1 MSEKITDL
9 HHLDI
14 DSHTPMMQQYLKIKQ
29 EHAHALLFYR
39 MGDFYELFFQDA
51 HRAAKLLGI
60 TLTHR
65 GKSGGEPIPMA
76 GVPYHAAEGYLARLV
91 KAGETVAICEQVSEG
106 ESTTTRGKA
115 PMERKV
121 VRVLTAGTL
130 TDDALM
136 PSHRS
141 VRIAALC
148 VQKNTINSQ
157 VGIAVLELATGALTV
172 QELVFDTARLTIELA
187 RIAPAE
193 LLIDE
198 NLIQQEKMSLEDIQ
212 QLCGASSNSAL
223 ATNTAITRRPNV
235 DFDLKNATE
244 TLCRQFNVSTL
255 SGFGVD
261 HLPLAQAAAAAL
273 LHYARET
280 QQSNLPHIQHLRLE
294 SMDSF
299 IALDPVTRRN
309 LEIIDP
315 LFEHGTSLL
324 ALVDDCQTAMGSRLL
339 ARTLMQPL
347 RDTHILDSR
356 LDAIARLK
364 NGFHD
369 DPLRIA
375 LKNIGDVERVLGRIA
390 LGTARPRD
398 LVQLRQTCGQ
408 LPLLHHALK
417 PALHGRGWEQLDD
430 KSLLDELSVQLGQ
443 FNDVYT
449 LLTTSIDEFPP
460 VLLREG
466 GVIANGFDTEL
477 DELRQIRDHA
487 SQYLLD
493 MEIRER
499 AVTGINTLKIGY
511 NRVSGYF
518 IELTRAQAESAP
530 AHFIRRQT
538 LKNAE
543 RYITPELKTF
553 EDKVLSSESRALM
566 REKVLFEQLI
576 EQLKQQLAPLQIMS
590 AAIANLDVLSNWASQ
605 ARLRNWVRPSFT
617 AESLIDIEAGRHP
630 VVEALSR
637 KAFTANDVCL
647 NPNHRLILI
656 TGPNMGGKST
666 YMRQTALIVLL
677 AYSGSY
683 VPASKAILGPVDRIF
698 TRIGSADDLSSGK
711 STFMVEMT
719 ETAQILHHA
728 TNQSLVLMDEVGRG
742 TSTYDGLSLAWA
754 CVLDLAKRIQCL
766 CLFATHYFELTEL
779 DVHAGIEN
787 RHVAAR
793 EISGELILLHQ
804 VQAGAASKSH
814 GLQVAKLAGIPVSV
828 IKEARGRLRALERQ
842 QALHLGQKDLF
853 DDLFNQDHQA
863 PLDQSTQIQN
873 QAEISPIFKELDAL
887 NVDDLTPKQ
896 ALDILY
902 QLKELVSSDKTD

>member
-1 MSEKITDL
+1 MILKQMTLMPEQTTRSYPPHD
-9 HHLDI
+9 DI
-14 DSHTPMMQQYLKIKQ
+14 ASHTPMMQQYLNMKR
-29 EHAHALLFYR
+29 EYPHALVFYR

-91 KAGETVAICEQVSEG
+91 KAGETVAICEQVGEG
-106 ESTTTRGKA
+106 ESASSRGKA

-130 TDDALM
+130 TDEALM
-136 PSHRS
+136 PSHRA
-141 VRIAALC
+141 VRMAALC
-148 VQKNTINSQ
+148 FQNNSSKSR

-172 QELVFDTARLTIELA
+172 QEIGFDTARLIIELA
-187 RIAPAE
+187 RISPAE

-198 NLIQQEKMSLEDIQ
+198 NLIQQEKMSLDDIK
-212 QLCGASSNSAL
+212 QLCGTSSNSAL
-223 ATNTAITRRPNV
+223 TPNTAITRRPNV

-255 SGFGVD
+255 SGFGID

-309 LEIIDP
+309 LEIVDP

-347 RDTHILDSR
+347 RDTQVLDAR

-364 NGFHD
+364 NAFHD
-369 DPLRIA
+369 DPIRIV

-417 PALHGRGWEQLDD
+417 PALHGKGWEQLEDQ
-430 KSLLDELSVQLGQ
+430 SLLDELSGQLGQ
-443 FNDVYT
+443 FNEVYA
-449 LLTTSIDEFPP
+449 LLTKAINELPP

-466 GVIANGFDTEL
+466 GVIADGFDAEL
-477 DELRQIRDHA
+477 DEFRQLRDHA
-487 SQYLLD
+487 SQYLID
-493 MEIRER
+493 METRER
-499 AVTGINTLKIGY
+499 QITGINTLKIGY

-566 REKVLFEQLI
+566 REKILFEQLL
-576 EQLKQQLAPLQIMS
+576 EHLKKQLAPLQMMS
-590 AAIANLDVLSNWASQ
+590 AAIANVDVLSNWAS
-605 ARLRNWVRPSFT
+605 
-617 AESLIDIEAGRHP
+617 
-630 VVEALSR
+630 
-637 KAFTANDVCL
+637 
-647 NPNHRLILI
+647 
-656 TGPNMGGKST
+656 
-666 YMRQTALIVLL
+666 
-677 AYSGSY
+677 
-683 VPASKAILGPVDRIF
+683 
-698 TRIGSADDLSSGK
+698 
-711 STFMVEMT
+711 
-719 ETAQILHHA
+719 
-728 TNQSLVLMDEVGRG
+728 
-742 TSTYDGLSLAWA
+742 
-754 CVLDLAKRIQCL
+754 
-766 CLFATHYFELTEL
+766 
-779 DVHAGIEN
+779 
-787 RHVAAR
+787 
-793 EISGELILLHQ
+793 
-804 VQAGAASKSH
+804 
-814 GLQVAKLAGIPVSV
+814 
-828 IKEARGRLRALERQ
+828 
-842 QALHLGQKDLF
+842 
-853 DDLFNQDHQA
+853 
-863 PLDQSTQIQN
+863 
-873 QAEISPIFKELDAL
+873 
-887 NVDDLTPKQ
+887 
-896 ALDILY
+896 
-902 QLKELVSSDKTD
+902 

>member
-1 MSEKITDL
+1 MNLMSEQTAHL
-9 HHLDI
+9 HHIDI
-14 DSHTPMMQQYLKIKQ
+14 ASHTPMMQQYLKMKH

-91 KAGETVAICEQVSEG
+91 KAGETVAICEQVG
-106 ESTTTRGKA
+106 EVTGKG
-115 PMERKV
+115 PVERKV

-130 TDDALM
+130 TDEALM
-136 PSHRS
+136 PSHRA
-141 VRIAALC
+141 VRMASLC
-148 VQKNTINSQ
+148 FQKNAQKSQ

-172 QELVFDTARLTIELA
+172 QEIGFDTARLTIELA

-198 NLIQQEKMSLEDIQ
+198 NLIQQEKMSLDDVK
-212 QLCGASSNSAL
+212 QLCGSTSSN
-223 ATNTAITRRPNV
+223 TNTAITRRPNV
-235 DFDLKNATE
+235 DFDLNNAAE

-255 SGFGVD
+255 SGFGID

-280 QQSNLPHIQHLRLE
+280 QQSNLPHIQHLHLE

-309 LEIIDP
+309 LEIVDP

-339 ARTLMQPL
+339 ARSLMQPL
-347 RDTHILDSR
+347 RDTQILEAR

-369 DPLRIA
+369 DPIRIV

-417 PALHGRGWEQLDD
+417 PTLHGKGWEQLEDR
-430 KSLLDELSVQLGQ
+430 SLLDELSEQLGQ
-443 FNDVYT
+443 FNEVYS
-449 LLTTSIDEFPP
+449 LLTKAINELPP

-466 GVIANGFDTEL
+466 GVIADGFDVEL
-477 DELRQIRDHA
+477 DDLRQIRDHA

-499 AVTGINTLKIGY
+499 AATGINTLKIGY

-553 EDKVLSSESRALM
+553 EDKVLSSESRAQM
-566 REKVLFEQLI
+566 REKILFEQLL
-576 EQLKQQLAPLQIMS
+576 EHLKIQLAPLQMMS
-590 AAIANLDVLSNWASQ
+590 AAIANFDVLSNWASQ
-605 ARLRNWVRPSFT
+605 ARLRGWARPAFT
-617 AESLIDIEAGRHP
+617 NESLIDIEGGRHP
-630 VVEALSR
+630 VVEAVSR
-637 KAFTANDVCL
+637 APFTPNDVFL
-647 NPNHRLILI
+647 NQNNRLILI

-683 VPASKAILGPVDRIF
+683 VPANKAILGPVDRIF

-728 TNQSLVLMDEVGRG
+728 TSQSLVLMDEVGRG

-754 CVLDLAKRIQCL
+754 CVLDLAKRIHCL

-779 DVHAGIEN
+779 GVQAGIEN

-793 EISGELILLHQ
+793 EINGELILLHQ
-804 VQAGAASKSH
+804 VQDGAASKSH
-814 GLQVAKLAGIPVSV
+814 GLQVAKLAGIPASV

-842 QALHLGQKDLF
+842 QATHLGQNDLF
-853 DDLFNQDHQA
+853 DDLFSQEHQQ
-863 PLDQSTQIQN
+863 PLYGISQI
-873 QAEISPIFKELDAL
+873 ESHVETSPVFDELKAL

-902 QLKELVSSDKTD
+902 HLKELVSGGK

>member
-1 MSEKITDL
+1 MSDMSMHNSENL
-9 HHLDI
+9 HPHADI
-14 DSHTPMMQQYLKIKQ
+14 GSHTPMMQQYLNMKR
-29 EHAHALLFYR
+29 EYPHALVFYR

-91 KAGETVAICEQVSEG
+91 KAGETVAICEQVG
-106 ESTTTRGKA
+106 EVTGKG
-115 PMERKV
+115 PVERKV

-130 TDDALM
+130 TDEALM
-136 PSHRS
+136 PSHRA
-141 VRIAALC
+141 VRMAALC
-148 VQKNTINSQ
+148 LQNNSAKGQ

-172 QELVFDTARLTIELA
+172 QEIGFDTARLTIELA
-187 RIAPAE
+187 RISPAE

-198 NLIQQEKMSLEDIQ
+198 NLIQQEKMTLDDIK
-212 QLCGASSNSAL
+212 QLCGTSNSSL
-223 ATNTAITRRPNV
+223 TPNTTITRRPNV
-235 DFDLKNATE
+235 DFDLKNANE

-255 SGFGVD
+255 SGFGID

-280 QQSNLPHIQHLRLE
+280 QQSSLPHIQHLRLE

-309 LEIIDP
+309 LEIVDP

-347 RDTHILDSR
+347 RDTQILDGR

-369 DPLRIA
+369 EPIRIV

-408 LPLLHHALK
+408 LPLLHHALQ
-417 PALHGRGWEQLDD
+417 PALHGKGWEQLEDR
-430 KSLLDELSVQLGQ
+430 SLLDALSDQLGQ
-443 FNDVYT
+443 FNDVYA
-449 LLTTSIDEFPP
+449 LLTKAINELPP

-466 GVIANGFDTEL
+466 GVIADGFDAEL
-477 DELRQIRDHA
+477 DDLRQIRDHA

-499 AVTGINTLKIGY
+499 AATGINTLKIGY

-543 RYITPELKTF
+543 RYITPELKAF

-566 REKVLFEQLI
+566 REKILFEQLLD
-576 EQLKQQLAPLQIMS
+576 QLKQQLAPLQMMS
-590 AAIANLDVLSNWASQ
+590 AAIAEFDVLSNWASQ
-605 ARLRNWVRPSFT
+605 ARLRNWTRPSFT
-617 AESLIDIEAGRHP
+617 AESLIDIEGGRHP
-630 VVEALSR
+630 VVESVSR
-637 KAFTANDVCL
+637 APFTPNDVFL
-647 NPNHRLILI
+647 NQNNRLILI

-666 YMRQTALIVLL
+666 YMRQTALITLL

-728 TNQSLVLMDEVGRG
+728 TSQSLVLMDEVGRG

-754 CVLDLAKRIQCL
+754 CVLDLAKRINCL

-779 DVHAGIEN
+779 GVQAGIEN

-793 EISGELILLHQ
+793 EINGELILLHQ
-804 VQAGAASKSH
+804 VQDGAASKSH
-814 GLQVAKLAGIPVSV
+814 GLQVAKLAGIPASV
-828 IKEARGRLRALERQ
+828 IKEARSRLRALERQ
-842 QALHLGQKDLF
+842 QAVHLGQNDLF
-853 DDLFNQDHQA
+853 DDLFSQEPEQTSNFTQQNEKLIQVSPVIDELNS
-863 PLDQSTQIQN
+863 LD
-873 QAEISPIFKELDAL
+873 
-887 NVDDLTPKQ
+887 VDDLTPKQ

-902 QLKELVSSDKTD
+902 QLKELVSGSK

>member
-1 MSEKITDL
+1 MSDL
-9 HHLDI
+9 SMHVSENSLPNADI
-14 DSHTPMMQQYLKIKQ
+14 ASHTPMMQQYLNVKR
-29 EHAHALLFYR
+29 EYPHALVFYR

-91 KAGETVAICEQVSEG
+91 KAGETVAICEQVG
-106 ESTTTRGKA
+106 EVTGKG
-115 PMERKV
+115 PVERKV

-130 TDDALM
+130 TDEALM
-136 PSHRS
+136 PSHRA
-141 VRIAALC
+141 VRMAALC
-148 VQKNTINSQ
+148 IQKNAHKNQ
-157 VGIAVLELATGALTV
+157 AGIAVLELATGALTV
-172 QELVFDTARLTIELA
+172 QEISFDPARLTIELA

-198 NLIQQEKMSLEDIQ
+198 NLIQQEKMSLDDIK
-212 QLCGASSNSAL
+212 QLCCTSNSSP
-223 ATNTAITRRPNV
+223 ATNTTITRRPNV
-235 DFDLKNATE
+235 DFDLKNAHQ

-255 SGFGVD
+255 SGFGID

-280 QQSNLPHIQHLRLE
+280 QQSSLPHIQHLRLE

-309 LEIIDP
+309 LEIVDP

-347 RDTHILDSR
+347 RDTRILDAR

-364 NGFHD
+364 DGFHD
-369 DPLRIA
+369 EPIRIV

-408 LPLLHHALK
+408 LPLLHHALQ
-417 PALHGRGWEQLDD
+417 PALHGKGWEQQANQ
-430 KSLLDELSVQLGQ
+430 SLLDDLSEQLGQ
-443 FNDVYT
+443 FHNVYV
-449 LLTTSIDEFPP
+449 LLTKAINELPP

-466 GVIANGFDTEL
+466 GVIADGFDAEL

-499 AVTGINTLKIGY
+499 TATGINTLKIGY

-543 RYITPELKTF
+543 RYITPELKAF
-553 EDKVLSSESRALM
+553 EDKVLSSESRALI
-566 REKVLFEQLI
+566 REKILFEQLL
-576 EQLKQQLAPLQIMS
+576 EQLKQQLAPLQMMS
-590 AAIANLDVLSNWASQ
+590 AAIAEFDVLSNWASQ
-605 ARLRNWVRPSFT
+605 ARLRNWARPSFT
-617 AESLIDIEAGRHP
+617 AESLIDIEDGRHP
-630 VVEALSR
+630 VVESVSR
-637 KAFTANDVCL
+637 APFTPNDVFL
-647 NPNHRLILI
+647 NQNNRLILI

-666 YMRQTALIVLL
+666 YMRQTALITLL

-683 VPASKAILGPVDRIF
+683 VPANKAILGPVDRIF

-728 TNQSLVLMDEVGRG
+728 TSQSLVLMDEVGRG

-754 CVLDLAKRIQCL
+754 CVLDLAKRINCL

-779 DVHAGIEN
+779 GIQAGIEN

-793 EISGELILLHQ
+793 EINGELILLHQ
-804 VQAGAASKSH
+804 VQDGAASKSH
-814 GLQVAKLAGIPVSV
+814 GLQVAKLAGIPASV
-828 IKEARGRLRALERQ
+828 IKEARSRLRALERQ
-842 QALHLGQKDLF
+842 QAVHLGQSDLF
-853 DDLFNQDHQA
+853 DDLLSQESQPNAQLVEQNET
-863 PLDQSTQIQN
+863 LTQMTPVMN
-873 QAEISPIFKELDAL
+873 ELNAL
-887 NVDDLTPKQ
+887 NVDELTPKQ

-902 QLKELVSSDKTD
+902 QLKELVSSGK

>member
-1 MSEKITDL
+1 MSEQTA
-9 HHLDI
+9 HLQHADI
-14 DSHTPMMQQYLKIKQ
+14 ASHTPMMQQYLKMKQ

-91 KAGETVAICEQVSEG
+91 KAGETVAICEQVG
-106 ESTTTRGKA
+106 EVTGKG
-115 PMERKV
+115 PVERKV

-130 TDDALM
+130 TDEALM
-136 PSHRS
+136 PSHRA
-141 VRIAALC
+141 VRMAALC
-148 VQKNTINSQ
+148 FQKNAQKSQ
-157 VGIAVLELATGALTV
+157 VGIAVLELATGALTL
-172 QELVFDTARLTIELA
+172 QEIGFDTARLTIELA

-198 NLIQQEKMSLEDIQ
+198 NLIQQEKMSLDDVK
-212 QLCGASSNSAL
+212 QLCGGTSSN
-223 ATNTAITRRPNV
+223 TNTAITRRPNV
-235 DFDLKNATE
+235 DFDLKNANE

-255 SGFGVD
+255 SGFGID

-309 LEIIDP
+309 LEIVDP

-347 RDTHILDSR
+347 RDTQILDAR
-356 LDAIARLK
+356 LDAIAHLK

-369 DPLRIA
+369 EPIRIV

-417 PALHGRGWEQLDD
+417 PALHGKGWEQLEDR
-430 KSLLDELSVQLGQ
+430 SLLDELSGQLGQ
-443 FNDVYT
+443 FNEVYS
-449 LLTTSIDEFPP
+449 LLTKAINELPP

-466 GVIANGFDTEL
+466 GVIADGFDAEL
-477 DELRQIRDHA
+477 DDLRQIRDHA

-499 AVTGINTLKIGY
+499 AATGINTLKIGY

-538 LKNAE
+538 LKSAE

-553 EDKVLSSESRALM
+553 EDKVLSSESRAQM
-566 REKVLFEQLI
+566 REKILFEQLL
-576 EQLKQQLAPLQIMS
+576 EQLKQQLAPLQMMS
-590 AAIANLDVLSNWASQ
+590 AAIANFDVLSNWASQ
-605 ARLRNWVRPSFT
+605 ARLRGWARPAFT
-617 AESLIDIEAGRHP
+617 NESLIDIEGGRHP
-630 VVEALSR
+630 VVEAVSR
-637 KAFTANDVCL
+637 APFTPNDVFL
-647 NPNHRLILI
+647 NQNNRLILI

-728 TNQSLVLMDEVGRG
+728 TSQSLVLMDEVGRG

-754 CVLDLAKRIQCL
+754 CVLDLAKRIHCL

-779 DVHAGIEN
+779 GVQAGIEN

-793 EISGELILLHQ
+793 EINGELILLHQ
-804 VQAGAASKSH
+804 VQDGAASKSH
-814 GLQVAKLAGIPVSV
+814 GLQVAKLAGIPASV

-842 QALHLGQKDLF
+842 QAVHLGQNDLF
-853 DDLFNQDHQA
+853 DDLFSQEHQQPA
-863 PLDQSTQIQN
+863 HDIN
-873 QAEISPIFKELDAL
+873 PIEHQVETSRVSEELDAL

-902 QLKELVSSDKTD
+902 HLKELVSSSK